1 MAIGRISGPLL
12 KANLIRDGVDLAFE
26 TDLLY
31 LDVVNSRIGIN
42 KVSPTTDLDVNG
54 TTKTTTL
61 LVDDQI
67 DIGNISIYDNTIA
80 SNQNTI
86 FFEPA
91 VGEPTIYHS
100 KLQIDD
106 IEITGNTISTNVSNS
121 NLELVANGTGT
132 IELLSD
138 TNITGNLYVTGNI
151 NADGNVTI
159 GGNITIGDELTDN
172 IVINASIQ
180 SDLIPETTET
190 FDLGSESFRW
200 RTVYT
205 KEIYAD
211 LLDVPTLDVGD
222 LMFRDNEITT
232 TTGQD
237 LYIDGNGSGGVRLGN
252 FRIVDNVITNV
263 SLNAITQIVQ
273 SGTGYFKIAGTNGFV
288 PPRGTEATRPTSYA
302 VVGMTRYNTAS
313 RALEVWD
320 GFSWSSPAGSLGAVT
335 EIQANQI
342 AAEYALI
349 LG

>member
-12 KANLIRDGVDLAFE
+12 KSNLIRDGVDLAFE

-31 LDVVNSRIGIN
+31 LNVVNGRIGVN
-42 KVSPTTDLDVNG
+42 TPTPTTDLQVNG

-61 LVDDQI
+61 LVDEQV
-67 DIGNISIYDNTIA
+67 DIGNISIFDNTIA
-80 SNQNTI
+80 SNQTTI

-121 NLELVANGTGT
+121 NLEFRPSGTGT
-132 IELLSD
+132 IEVFSN
-138 TNITGNLYVTGNI
+138 TNITGNLHVTGNI
-151 NADGNVTI
+151 NATGNVVI
-159 GGNITIGDELTDN
+159 GGNITIGDELTDE
-172 IVINASIQ
+172 IIINASIK
-180 SDLIPETTET
+180 SDLIPESTNTY
-190 FDLGSESFRW
+190 DLGSPTFRW

-205 KEIYAD
+205 NELFAD
-211 LLDVPTLDVGD
+211 VLNLPTLDVGD
-222 LMFRDNEITT
+222 LFFRDNEIRT

-237 LYIDGNGSGGVRLGN
+237 LYIDGSGTGGVRLGN

-263 SLNAITQIVQ
+263 SSGAISQIAQ
-273 SGTGYFKIAGTNGFV
+273 TGIGYFKIAGTNGFV
-288 PPRGTEATRPTSYA
+288 PPRGTDAQRPTAYA
-302 VVGMTRYNTAS
+302 VIGMTRYNIGA

-320 GFSWSSPAGSLGAVT
+320 GFSWASPAGSLGAVT

-342 AAEYALI
+342 AVEYALT